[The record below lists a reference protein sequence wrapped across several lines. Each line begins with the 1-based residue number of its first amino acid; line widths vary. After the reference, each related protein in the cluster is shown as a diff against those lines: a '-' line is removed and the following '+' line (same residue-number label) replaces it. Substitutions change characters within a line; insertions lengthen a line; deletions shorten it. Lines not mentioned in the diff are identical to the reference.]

1 MRGADGGIIPA
12 ADYYVEGVSIY
23 NNRIIAAGY
32 GINLNDAKNN
42 KIISNTIIGDGYDN
56 SDPQREQ
63 YNGIRISTGSTG
75 NAINSNTISGI
86 HQTGILLYDN
96 ASATTVNGNTISN
109 CSAYGIR
116 LNKNCS
122 VTDSMKD
129 NTIHGCPQGAILT
142 GEKSGCTVANGIS
155 QNTIQ

>member
-1 MRGADGGIIPA
+1 MRGADNGIIPA
-12 ADYYVEGVSIY
+12 ADYYVEGVTVY
-23 NNRIIAAGY
+23 NNTITAAGY

-42 KIISNTIIGDGYDN
+42 RIANNTIIDGNYVDT
-56 SDPQREQ
+56 DPLHDQ
-63 YNGIRISTGSTG
+63 YNGIRVSTGSTG
-75 NAINSNTISGI
+75 NTINDNTISGI
-86 HQTGILLYDN
+86 RQTGILLYNN
-96 ASATTVNGNTISN
+96 ASATTINGNKISG

-122 VTDSMKD
+122 VTQSLQNNIIRD
-129 NTIHGCPQGAILT
+129 CPQGAIVT